1 MAVSAMDIIENLNK
15 EDKDKVSYFVRLLL
29 NQCKYQA
36 FKKEIG
42 LRREEIQ
49 QGKTLTHEEIW
60 DQMNV

>member
-15 EDKDKVSYFVRLLL
+15 EDQDKVSYFVRLLL
-29 NQCKYQA
+29 NQSKYQA